1 MQIPETR
8 HSLVARL
15 SSPGDGE
22 AWTEFLA
29 GYEPFL
35 LAMFRRRGLQEADAQ
50 DTAQQVLMTV
60 AARVSEW
67 RPDGR
72 PASFRRWLTT
82 IARNAAVKCLMKNAR
97 HSELESRSAPR
108 RKPGAA
114 EESAAL
120 HEYRQQALAWSIEQ
134 IREEFR
140 PSSWAAFWETAVEGR
155 PVEEV
160 GAELGLSSGAVYM
173 ARSRV
178 MARLRAKSKEF
189 DVDDER
195 GDGVGASD

>member
-15 SSPGDGE
+15 RNSGDGE
-22 AWTEFLA
+22 AWSQFLA
-29 GYEPFL
+29 DYEPFL
-35 LAMFRRRGLQEADAQ
+35 LALFRRRGLQEADVL

-60 AARVSEW
+60 ASRVSDW

-82 IARNAAVKCLMKNAR
+82 IARNAAVKCLQKNAR
-97 HSELESRSAPR
+97 HSQLEIN
-108 RKPGAA
+108 
-114 EESAAL
+114 SAAGRDSAVTAESTAL
-120 HEYRQQALAWSIEQ
+120 QEYRQQVLIWSMEQ

-140 PSSWAAFWETAVEGR
+140 PSSWSAFWETAVEGR
-155 PVEEV
+155 SVEV
-160 GAELGLSSGAVYM
+160 VCSELGLSSGAVYM

-178 MARLRAKSKEF
+178 MARLREKSREF
-189 DVDDER
+189 DVDD
-195 GDGVGASD
+195 DNT